1 MLIINLYGGE
11 LNLLVNS
18 IFIYFC
24 IGNSATRMEVVSLPF
39 HFTTHC
45 FYITHHCLTV
55 GLIPV
60 LRRYERLAQ
69 ASRKIQAVVQRIQM
83 SNDPSFRTALDGASV
98 HLNLVYSLKTL
109 LTYPQ
114 FIDAVMAV
122 YGGTAEW
129 LGQMVLDSS
138 DLQLVVAGKGFP
150 VTDALLLK
158 IQHLPEA
165 PVSSLASFAQ
175 FAKKFYFDEVS
186 FNNRECAYQF
196 ITFISV
202 FLGSSKLISNP
213 HLRAEL
219 VELLSL
225 IIPLEDSAQN
235 YHASISTLFHSHN
248 IAANLLIRALLQVF
262 VDIENS
268 GDNEINIAFKFN
280 YRLPIYDVLK
290 YLWSFPEYNK
300 SIKVLCDESDTE
312 VEPPVFLK
320 FLNLLVNDSTL
331 LLDSAFEVIIIYIT

>member
-1 MLIINLYGGE
+1 MHSCFYIA
-11 LNLLVNS
+11 NS
-18 IFIYFC
+18 
-24 IGNSATRMEVVSLPF
+24 STPLEVPSLPF
-39 HFTTHC
+39 HFITHC

-69 ASRKIQAVVQRIQM
+69 ASRRIQAVVQRIQM
-83 SNDPSFRTALDGASV
+83 SNDPTLQRALEGASV

-109 LTYPQ
+109 LTHAQ
-114 FIDAVMAV
+114 FMDAVMAV

-129 LGQMVLDSS
+129 LGQLVLDSS
-138 DLQLVVAGKGFP
+138 DLQLLVAGKGFP
-150 VTDALLLK
+150 VTDTILLK

-175 FAKKFYFDEVS
+175 FVKKFYFDEVS
-186 FNNRECAYQF
+186 FNNKEYAHQF
-196 ITFISV
+196 VTFISV
-202 FLGSSKLISNP
+202 FLGSNKLISNP

-225 IIPLEDSAQN
+225 IIPQEDSVHD
-235 YHASISTLFHSHN
+235 YHASISELFHSHK
-248 IAANLLIRALLQVF
+248 IASDLLIRALLQVF

-268 GDNEINIAFKFN
+268 GDNEINISFKFS

-290 YLWSFPEYNK
+290 YLWPFPEYK
-300 SIKVLCDESDTE
+300 RSINVLCEESDTE
-312 VEPPVFLK
+312 IEPPVFLK

-331 LLDSAFEVIIIYIT
+331 LLDLAFEVTFIVLSHT